1 MSLPLPPLSLYL
13 SCFCCLNVLFS
24 AETSKLNAPKLLLPY
39 SAAAKVNFTLEAE
52 EGCYAWR
59 SSRVAAVLVEPVFV
73 NGTPCSRSAVVSALS
88 TQPSR
93 LASGI
98 VAEEM
103 VTGRVLRCSVVVD
116 VICSIEIVSTTRELY
131 VDDSPLE
138 LSVRALDQ
146 EGNTFSSL
154 AGLAFHW
161 STVKDPETETAP
173 DSPDRVRLVWFA
185 DAEYS
190 PPEYILSME
199 AEGKQGDVVLV
210 SGLRSGPA
218 KLRVQINEPGYKK
231 VPAAMVRLLILENIL
246 LSPPQDLYLL
256 VGAHAYYRV
265 WRRQQGRDTD
275 VQLPSPEFGLQLQGQ
290 LVSEAGDPKQPVATI
305 EQESVRV
312 TAVQPG
318 QASLILH
325 YSNIHMQA
333 ASQLPNCTIFVV
345 EASFLTLRVHPGEH
359 WVLETGR
366 RYEVTVQVYD
376 IAGNRIHLSDNI
388 KIVHETPVEYLDRLA
403 SAENG
408 SWVHARTLQPGATAV
423 RATLVSVT
431 AQNGTALSLNPP
443 ISHLQEV
450 HIYSPIVMIPKVL
463 AFPWQPNNGIYRYQI
478 QVEGGSGNFSWSS
491 SNLSVSTVTVKGAV
505 LAGLELG
512 ASVIRAR
519 DSQNPTHYGET
530 TVYVLRPGF
539 IHLAPH
545 QADVVLGGTLDLP
558 FAVLGLREPPDQE
571 PLPFTDCSLLR
582 LLLHP
587 DRKGV
592 FTLLH
597 GRLHPG
603 PEFCSG
609 FRLEAVSP
617 GHVLLTASSLPEQE
631 PFSASATIATYRPL
645 QPLVLEALVTPGSDR
660 VLLFEGGPRP
670 WILVPSR
677 FYTELRPDSEQGGV
691 WIVQLGQPEVQKN
704 QHGYRVTCT
713 SLGEEWLTFRIGN
726 LPGMLNPRPA
736 EEAVQVKLVCALPAS
751 LALSPLL
758 QDPVPSQPCPILQH
772 HRQTVPISSS
782 RDTVL
787 ELAAFDQHRTKFDNF
802 SSLLIEWSSSNQSL
816 LSLPTERGLETE
828 LRADEK
834 GQLKMHG
841 LQVIKP
847 QRRTGSCT
855 VTASFMSYRHG
866 TSDTSAGSAKDIS
879 LPPTSISLELL
890 LVNDVFLQQKSMTL
904 YNHRDVLENLTLT
917 QGSGHFLVRVVDREV
932 VEVTML
938 EAKNIVQVSPLKP
951 GSSLLYVYDLCL
963 KSSEPAGVAL
973 HVSDISDFELEFIHN
988 MEVKKPSPLN
998 VRVLDS
1004 SRLPFHSRY
1013 FRLMELR
1020 VHTAPSIVTVEKIAD
1035 RDEVTSSYVLQAVSL
1050 GETEVFVTARERSG
1064 RRLSSS
1070 HRHTEV
1076 FPRFR
1081 LLPRRMTLI
1090 IGNSRQVMS
1099 EGGPHPWSHIHFSV
1113 SSETVAAVTEAGLV
1127 TGVSLGSVR
1136 VTGAVRTVHQS
1147 TGATIE
1153 ISKDEIE
1160 VEVRELRAVRIH
1172 APVTRLR
1179 TGTEMPVYVM
1189 GSSSLQTP
1197 MSFANSWQ
1205 GLTFHWSQSKRDVLD
1220 LVPRHWQ
1227 TNVKLTPEM
1236 NFAMLVRTRTAG
1248 RTTLRVTVLPRN
1260 HSQPA
1265 GVPEELSDEIQIL
1278 VFQKA
1283 SLPIGNL
1290 DPILMSPNSNFQLE
1304 TSKDGVGVIQYQV
1317 EPCLQG
1323 PAVVSVDRAGVLR
1336 AHAATG
1342 SAILEV
1348 TCMEQFGVNQTIL
1361 VGVKVAPISYLLIS
1375 SAPELHTADGES
1387 LSGFPLGMSLAFQV
1401 QFYDCVGDKFRAENT
1416 GLGFTSNR
1424 DDLLQLG
1431 SETLTHTF
1439 TAQTTS
1445 AGVTVLEAWDPKHP
1459 NMADY
1464 IAVPTQNAIA
1474 PELSGPLTA
1483 GDLVC
1488 FRTALVNQDGETGS
1502 WHVSPSHVLQIDS
1515 ATGAAAVKDSGTLVV
1530 YYKLSERLQT
1540 SREVTVRAADSVAL
1554 TPPAD
1559 RCLTN
1564 SPGSSEYRVTVSIGA
1579 TASPL
1584 KGPCSPVQLSA
1595 VHSALRPELDLSC
1608 SLQFGGPCVESVLQ
1622 QAFRVSPHYSTS
1634 TGQYSCVV
1642 ATLPQSD
1649 SLLRTLS
1656 TASASVLLSASLRWL
1671 PQDRP
1676 ASASIPFQPA
1686 FHVSRSALV
1695 LNSTHPSAE
1704 LPVLGSPALLHS
1716 LQVWSDGLD
1725 VTVGDPVQSLQ
1736 VPGLLLFSV
1745 FPSSASVFQQGAD
1758 STARLHL
1765 TSAVTGQ
1772 HVTVGVTVRS
1782 DDRAVSGPGW
1792 DKCQDSGL
1800 FWQLTGSSHLLLF
1813 TGFAM
1818 LAGTAAVFI
1827 VYNAAVNRV
1836 RTTLLGYIPTASPH
1850 LSGDGLYQRVPYP
1863 EPPNQ
1868 RRRHR
1873 WLWST

>member
-1 MSLPLPPLSLYL
+1 MSFPFPSPRLYL
-13 SCFCCLNVLFS
+13 MCFWCLNALFLV
-24 AETSKLNAPKLLLPY
+24 ETSKLNVPKLLLPY
-39 SAAAKVNFTLEAE
+39 TTAAKVNFTLEAE
-52 EGCYAWR
+52 EGCYKWQ

-103 VTGRVLRCSVVVD
+103 VTGQVLRCSVVVD

-131 VDDSPLE
+131 LDDSPLE

-154 AGLAFHW
+154 AGLTFQW
-161 STVKDPETETAP
+161 SAVKDPETEAAP
-173 DSPDRVRLVWFA
+173 DSPDRVRFVWFT

-190 PPEYILSME
+190 PPEYILNME
-199 AEGKQGDVVLV
+199 AEGKQGDLVLV

-218 KLRVQINEPGYKK
+218 RLRVQINEPGYKK
-231 VPAAMVRLLILENIL
+231 VSAATVRLLILENIL

-256 VGAHAYYRV
+256 VGADAYYRV

-275 VQLPSPEFGLQLQGQ
+275 VRLPSPEFRLQLQGQ
-290 LVSEAGDPKQPVATI
+290 LVSEAGDPEQPVATI

-318 QASLILH
+318 QASLVLH

-333 ASQLPNCTIFVV
+333 SSQLPNCTIFVV
-345 EASFLTLRVHPGEH
+345 EASFLTLSVHPGEH

-366 RYEVTVQVYD
+366 HYEVTVQVYD
-376 IAGNRIHLSDNI
+376 ITGNRIHMSDNI
-388 KIVHETPVEYLDRLA
+388 KIVHEIPVEYFDRLL
-403 SAENG
+403 STENG
-408 SWVHARTLQPGATAV
+408 SCFHVRTLQPGATAV

-431 AQNGTALSLNPP
+431 AQNGSVLSLSPP

-463 AFPWQPNNGIYRYQI
+463 AFPWQPNNGIYRHQI
-478 QVEGGSGNFSWSS
+478 EVEGGSGNFTWSS

-512 ASVIRAR
+512 TSVIRAR
-519 DSQNPTHYGET
+519 DSQNPTHHGET

-539 IHLAPH
+539 MQLAPQ

-558 FAVLGLREPPDQE
+558 FTVLGLREPPGQE

-582 LLLHP
+582 LHLHP

-631 PFSASATIATYRPL
+631 PFSASATIATYGPL

-677 FYTELRPDSEQGGV
+677 FYTELRPDSEQEGV
-691 WIVQLGQPEVQKN
+691 RIVQLGQPEVQKN

-726 LPGMLNPRPA
+726 LPGVLNPHPA
-736 EEAVQVKLVCALPAS
+736 AEAVKVKLVCALPAS

-758 QDPVPSQPCPILQH
+758 QEPVPSQPCPILQH

-782 RDTVL
+782 RETVL

-802 SSLLIEWSSSNQSL
+802 SSLLIEWSSSNQTL
-816 LSLPTERGLETE
+816 LSLPAERGLEME

-841 LQVIKP
+841 LQVFEP

-855 VTASFMSYRHG
+855 VTASFMSYQHG
-866 TSDTSAGSAKDIS
+866 ASDTKEPFHRDVS
-879 LPPTSISLELL
+879 LPPTSASLELL
-890 LVNDVFLQQKSMTL
+890 LVKDVLLQQKSMTL
-904 YNHRDVLENLTLT
+904 FNHRDVLENLTVT

-988 MEVKKPSPLN
+988 MEVNQPAPLN

-1013 FRLMELR
+1013 FGLMELR
-1020 VHTAPSIVTVEKIAD
+1020 VHTASSIVTVEKIAD
-1035 RDEVTSSYVLQAVSL
+1035 RDEVTASYVLQAVSL
-1050 GETEVFVTARERSG
+1050 GETKVFVTARERSG
-1064 RRLSSS
+1064 RRLSSA

-1076 FPRFR
+1076 FPSFR

-1099 EGGPHPWSHIHFSV
+1099 EGGPHPGSHIHFSV
-1113 SSETVAAVTEAGLV
+1113 GNETVASVTEAGLV

-1136 VTGAVRTVHQS
+1136 VTGAVRTVHQT

-1205 GLTFHWSQSKRDVLD
+1205 GLTFHWTQSKRDVLD

-1248 RTTLRVTVLPRN
+1248 RTTLRVTVLLRN

-1265 GVPEELSDEIQIL
+1265 GAPEGLSDEIQIL
-1278 VFQKA
+1278 VFEKA
-1283 SLPIGNL
+1283 SLPTGHL
-1290 DPILMSPNSNFQLE
+1290 EPILMSPNSNFQLE
-1304 TSKDGVGVIQYQV
+1304 TSRDGMGVIQYNV

-1323 PAVVSVDRAGVLR
+1323 PAVVSVDSAGVLR

-1348 TCMEQFGVNQTIL
+1348 TCMEHFGVNQTIL
-1361 VGVKVAPISYLLIS
+1361 VGVKVAPVSYLRIS
-1375 SAPELHTADGES
+1375 SSPELHSTDGES
-1387 LSGFPLGMSLAFQV
+1387 LSGFPLGMSLTFQV
-1401 QFYDCVGDKFRAENT
+1401 QFYDCVGDKFHAENT

-1431 SETLTHTF
+1431 SESLSHTF

-1445 AGVTVLEAWDPKHP
+1445 PGVTVLEAWDPKHP

-1464 IAVPTQNAIA
+1464 MAVPAQNAIA
-1474 PELSGPLTA
+1474 PELSGPLSA

-1488 FRTALVNQDGETGS
+1488 FRTALVNQEGQTGS
-1502 WHVSPSHVLQIDS
+1502 WHVSSSHVLHIDS
-1515 ATGAAAVKDSGTLVV
+1515 ATGAAAVKDSGTVVV
-1530 YYKLSERLQT
+1530 YYKLSESLQT
-1540 SREVTVRAADSVAL
+1540 FREVTVRAADSVAL

-1559 RCLTN
+1559 RYLTN
-1564 SPGSSEYRVTVSIGA
+1564 SPGSPEYRVTVTIGA
-1579 TASPL
+1579 TASHL

-1608 SLQFGGPCVESVLQ
+1608 SLQFSGPCVESVLQ

-1642 ATLPQSD
+1642 ALRPQSD

-1671 PQDRP
+1671 PQGSP

-1686 FHVSRSALV
+1686 FHASPSALV

-1704 LPVLGSPALLHS
+1704 LPVRGTPALLHS
-1716 LQVWSDGLD
+1716 LQVWSDCPD
-1725 VTVGDPVQSLQ
+1725 IRVGDPVQSLQ

-1745 FPSSASVFQQGAD
+1745 FPSSASVLQQGAD

-1772 HVTVGVTVRS
+1772 HVTIGVTVRG
-1782 DDRAVSGPGW
+1782 DEHTESGPDW
-1792 DKCQDSGL
+1792 DQCRDFGL

-1813 TGFAM
+1813 TVFAV

-1827 VYNAAVNRV
+1827 AYNAIANCV
-1836 RTTLLGYIPTASPH
+1836 RTMPVVYVPTAPPH
-1850 LSGDGLYQRVPYP
+1850 LSGDGLYHRVPYP
-1863 EPPNQ
+1863 EPQNQ